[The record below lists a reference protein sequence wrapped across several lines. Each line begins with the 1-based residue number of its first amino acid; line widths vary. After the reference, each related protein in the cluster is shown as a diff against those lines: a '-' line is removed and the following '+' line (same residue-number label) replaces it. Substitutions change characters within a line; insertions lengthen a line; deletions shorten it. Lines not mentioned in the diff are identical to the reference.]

1 MLISLEDLMNL
12 EVAAP
17 LSFEPLPVGEY
28 TVTVDDCE
36 LGNSKAGN
44 PMYTVD
50 FIVNSG
56 EHEGRSLR
64 YWQMLTMKDRL
75 HWLLPAFCEAAT
87 GEDFPEPEGRTP
99 AYFETVAEKLVGRT
113 ATITVAIRESEY
125 NGEKRT
131 DNQVKKIEW
140 DKAKPKKKR
149 ASKIKL

>member
-1 MLISLEDLMNL
+1 MSITLEDLMNL

-28 TVTVDDCE
+28 IVTVDGCE

-99 AYFETVAEKLVGRT
+99 AYFESIAEKLVGRT
-113 ATITVAIRESEY
+113 ATITVTIRESEY
-125 NGEKRT
+125 NGEKRI
-131 DNQVKKIEW
+131 DNQVKKIKW
-140 DKAKPKKKR
+140 DKAKPKKK

>member
-1 MLISLEDLMNL
+1 MAISLEDLMNL

-17 LSFEPLPVGEY
+17 LSFEPLPAGEY
-28 TVTVDDCE
+28 TVTVDGCE
-36 LGNSKAGN
+36 LGTSKAGN

-50 FIVNSG
+50 FIVNDG

-64 YWQMLTMKDRL
+64 YWQMLALKDRL

-87 GEDFPEPEGRTP
+87 GEGFPEPEERTP
-99 AYFETVAEKLVGRT
+99 SYFESIAEKLVGRT
-113 ATITVAIRESEY
+113 ATIIVTIRESEY

-131 DNQVKKIEW
+131 DNQVKKIVW
-140 DKAKPKKKR
+140 DKAKPKKK

>member
-1 MLISLEDLMNL
+1 MSITLEDLMNL

-17 LSFEPLPVGEY
+17 LSFEPLPAGEY

-50 FIVNSG
+50 FIVNDG

-64 YWQMLTMKDRL
+64 YWQMLALKDRL

-87 GEDFPEPEGRTP
+87 GKDFPEPAGRIPT
-99 AYFETVAEKLVGRT
+99 YFESIAEKLVGKT

-125 NGEKRT
+125 NGEKRL
-131 DNQVKKIEW
+131 DNQVKKVEW
-140 DKAKPKKKR
+140 DKAKPKKK

>member
-1 MLISLEDLMNL
+1 MSINLEDLMNL

-50 FIVNSG
+50 FIVNDG

-64 YWQMLTMKDRL
+64 YWQMLTMKNRL

-87 GEDFPEPEGRTP
+87 GEDFPEPAGRTP
-99 AYFETVAEKLVGRT
+99 AYFESIADKLIGKT
-113 ATITVAIRESEY
+113 ATITVTIRESEY

-131 DNQVKKIEW
+131 DNQVKKVIW
-140 DKAKPKKKR
+140 DKAKPKKK

>member
-1 MLISLEDLMNL
+1 MSINLEDLMNL

-50 FIVNSG
+50 FIVNDG

-87 GEDFPEPEGRTP
+87 GEDFPEPAGRTP
-99 AYFETVAEKLVGRT
+99 AYFESIADKLIGKT

-131 DNQVKKIEW
+131 DNQVKKVFW
-140 DKAKPKKKR
+140 DKAKPKEK